1 MFHNSKT
8 KGHGSIRKNKVYGTI
23 GILTLGTIAIL
34 SAHQGV
40 AADEVTATK
49 PTTSTPVAE
58 ASDTSLAV
66 QSKAASTEAA
76 SSSTAA
82 VIDFFIS
89 S

>member
-40 AADEVTATK
+40 AADEVKATNIQYVK
-49 PTTSTPVAE
+49 ILRGYLE
-58 ASDTSLAV
+58 
-66 QSKAASTEAA
+66 
-76 SSSTAA
+76 
-82 VIDFFIS
+82 
-89 S
+89 